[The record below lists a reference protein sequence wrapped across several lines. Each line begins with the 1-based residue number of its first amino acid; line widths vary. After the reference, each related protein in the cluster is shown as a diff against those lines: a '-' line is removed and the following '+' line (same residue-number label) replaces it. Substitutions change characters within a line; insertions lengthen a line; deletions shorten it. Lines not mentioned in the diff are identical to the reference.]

1 MSLSASEE
9 VTEKTKE
16 GMSLKEEIVGGWARE
31 FKEGMFEWVDEIL
44 QSELS
49 LSETLQ

>member
-16 GMSLKEEIVGGWARE
+16 GMSLKEEIVGG
-31 FKEGMFEWVDEIL
+31 
-44 QSELS
+44 
-49 LSETLQ
+49 